1 PRLRSARSAYQLRA
15 GRGARGA
22 VGRVLS
28 AAIWPGLLLAVIA
41 ISIAGRR
48 VYIVAWRA
56 PVAAAPLTAALQRQI
71 ARGEVARAIALCRAL
86 EPAWAA
92 QCAEQC
98 LQTEPRSALARVV
111 EDLRDSYAERAGQG
125 LEALRAL
132 SRMSFPLA
140 LGTAIVTMSGAF
152 AAADVTRVEQ
162 ALSGA
167 LQCMTVGVMTAMFCR
182 MSAVIVSRQGAA
194 RMKEISVVC
203 RGTIDA
209 LGGDARPASTQ
220 A

>member
-1 PRLRSARSAYQLRA
+1 
-15 GRGARGA
+15 
-22 VGRVLS
+22 LS
-28 AAIWPGLLLAVIA
+28 AALWPGLLLALVA
-41 ISIAGRR
+41 IGIAGRR
-48 VYIVAWRA
+48 VYIVAWQA

-71 ARGEVARAIALCRAL
+71 ARGEIARAVALCRTI
-86 EPAWAA
+86 EHAWAA
-92 QCAEQC
+92 QCAEEC
-98 LQTEPRSALARVV
+98 LQTEPRSSLASLV
-111 EDLRDSYAERAGQG
+111 EELRASYAQRAGQG

-140 LGTAIVTMSGAF
+140 LGAAIFTMSGAF

-182 MSAVIVSRQGAA
+182 ASAVIVSRQGAA
-194 RMKEISVVC
+194 RMKEIAVVC

-209 LGGDARPASTQ
+209 LGGGERPAATQ

>member
-1 PRLRSARSAYQLRA
+1 LN
-15 GRGARGA
+15 
-22 VGRVLS
+22 
-28 AAIWPGLLLAVIA
+28 AALWPGLLLALVA
-41 ISIAGRR
+41 VGVAGRR
-48 VYIVAWRA
+48 VYVVAWQA

-71 ARGEVARAIALCRAL
+71 ARGDIARSIALCRVL

-92 QCAEQC
+92 QCAEEC
-98 LQTEPRSALARVV
+98 LQTEGRSSLASVV
-111 EDLRDSYAERAGQG
+111 EELRASYAQRAGQG

-152 AAADVTRVEQ
+152 AAADVARVEQ

-167 LQCMTVGVMTAMFCR
+167 LQCMTVGVMTAVFCR
-182 MSAVIVSRQGAA
+182 ASAVVVSRQGAA
-194 RMKEISVVC
+194 RMKEIAAVC

-209 LGGDARPASTQ
+209 LADAARPAATQ